1 MPAYG
6 FIQIGIYFAV
16 LLLLVKPVGLY
27 MAKVYQGESTFLDHF
42 VRPLERLIY
51 RLLGVKSDD
60 EMDWKDYAVSFLIFS
75 IFCFLAVY
83 LIQRLQGLLPLNP
96 QKYGAV
102 SPDLAFNTAI
112 SFSTNT
118 NWQNYAGE
126 TTLSYFTQMIGL
138 TVQNFVSAAAGMA
151 VLVAFIRSLARR
163 QTTKLGNFW
172 VDLTRGI
179 LYILLPLSIILAL
192 LLSSQGV
199 VQTLSPSKQI
209 TLVQLIT
216 YQQQMVDASGH
227 PVTDSNGSSLQWRH
241 PGEHHA
247 DVDLLHV
254 WDRPGLRG
262 TRFCMPSRRSL
273 VCEG

>member
-6 FIQIGIYFAV
+6 FYQIGIFFAV
-16 LLLLVKPVGLY
+16 LLLLVKPLGLY
-27 MAKVYQGESTFLDHF
+27 MAKVYQGESTFLDRLI
-42 VRPLERLIY
+42 RPLERLIY
-51 RLLGVKSDD
+51 RLLGVKPDD
-60 EMDWKDYAVSFLIFS
+60 EMNWKNYAISFLIFS

-83 LIQRLQGLLPLNP
+83 LIQRFQGMLPLNP
-96 QKYGAV
+96 QKYSAV

-118 NWQNYAGE
+118 NWQNYGGE
-126 TTLSYFTQMIGL
+126 TTLSYFTQMVGL

-151 VLVAFIRSLARR
+151 VLIAFIRSLARR

-199 VQTLSPSKQI
+199 VQTRSRSWVLPVVGFLTPI
-209 TLVQLIT
+209 QLI
-216 YQQQMVDASGH
+216 
-227 PVTDSNGSSLQWRH
+227 
-241 PGEHHA
+241 
-247 DVDLLHV
+247 
-254 WDRPGLRG
+254 
-262 TRFCMPSRRSL
+262 PSRTPHHLLTYWKCCLSYSSRL
-273 VCEG
+273 H